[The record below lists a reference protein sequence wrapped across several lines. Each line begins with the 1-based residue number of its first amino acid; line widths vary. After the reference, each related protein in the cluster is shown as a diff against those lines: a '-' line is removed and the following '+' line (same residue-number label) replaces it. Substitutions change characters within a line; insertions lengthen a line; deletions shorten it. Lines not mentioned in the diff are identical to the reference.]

1 MRSPSPQVPKMSQ
14 ADEDYILFDKDI
26 QLIPIDE
33 IKPYENNARVHDEK
47 SLQIL
52 CNNIK
57 RLKFYNENAI
67 SVDKDMVIICGHG
80 RWMAAKRLGMTM
92 IPCVIRDD
100 LSPEEVQLK
109 RNSDNMVQDL
119 SLFDNDK
126 LWEDLDGIKDSFEL
140 ADFGFEVPAFDDLP
154 GDEPE
159 IMEEP
164 EPAGPV
170 PENFNTI
177 VYIDNQ
183 DDYDLLQAFLLQNDL
198 TGKRMN

>member
-1 MRSPSPQVPKMSQ
+1 MTQ

-26 QLIPIDE
+26 ELIPLDE
-33 IKPYENNARVHDEK
+33 IKPYENNARVHDER

-57 RLKFYNENAI
+57 ELKFSKESAI
-67 SVDKDMVIICGHG
+67 SVDKDHVIICGHG
-80 RWMAAKRLGMTM
+80 RWMAAKMLGMSV
-92 IPCVIRDD
+92 IPCVVRDD
-100 LSPEEVQLK
+100 LTPEQVRLK
-109 RNSDNMVQDL
+109 RNSDNMAQDL

-126 LWEDLDGIKDSFEL
+126 LWSDLDGISDDFDL
-140 ADFGFEVPAFDDLP
+140 GDFGFEVPSFDDLP
-154 GDEPE
+154 E
-159 IMEEP
+159 EEP
-164 EPAGPV
+164 EVMEVNEPVGPA
-170 PENFNTI
+170 EECWNTI

>member
-1 MRSPSPQVPKMSQ
+1 MTQ
-14 ADEDYILFDKDI
+14 ADEEYILFDKDI
-26 QLIPIDE
+26 ELIPIDE
-33 IKPYENNARVHDEK
+33 IKPYPDNARVHDER

-57 RLKFYNENAI
+57 ELKFSKESAI

-80 RWMAAKRLGMTM
+80 RWLAAQRLGMSL

-100 LSPEEVQLK
+100 LTPEQVQLK
-109 RNSDNMVQDL
+109 RNSDNMAQDL

-126 LWEDLDGIKDSFEL
+126 LQKELRETEKWFDLG
-140 ADFGFEVPAFDDLP
+140 DFGFEVPSFDDID
-154 GDEPE
+154 DEPE
-159 IMEEP
+159 VVDESEPSGSEE
-164 EPAGPV
+164 EC
-170 PENFNTI
+170 FNTL

-198 TGKRMN
+198 TGKRMS

>member
-1 MRSPSPQVPKMSQ
+1 MTQ

-26 QLIPIDE
+26 ELIPLDE
-33 IKPYENNARVHDEK
+33 IKPYENNARVHDER

-57 RLKFYNENAI
+57 ELKFSKESAI
-67 SVDKDMVIICGHG
+67 SVDKDHVIICGHG
-80 RWMAAKRLGMTM
+80 RWMAAKMLGMSV
-92 IPCVIRDD
+92 IPCVVRDD
-100 LSPEEVQLK
+100 LTPEQVQLK
-109 RNSDNMVQDL
+109 RNSDNMAQDL

-126 LWEDLDGIKDSFEL
+126 LWSDLDGIADDFDL
-140 ADFGFEVPAFDDLP
+140 GDFGFEVPSFDDLP
-154 GDEPE
+154 EEEPE
-159 IMEEP
+159 VMEVD
-164 EPAGPV
+164 EPAGPA
-170 PENFNTI
+170 EECWNTI

>member
-1 MRSPSPQVPKMSQ
+1 MSQ

-57 RLKFYNENAI
+57 KLKFSNENAI

-100 LSPEEVQLK
+100 LTPEEVQLK

-126 LWEDLDGIKDSFEL
+126 LWEDLEAIKDDFDL
-140 ADFGFEVPAFDDLP
+140 GDFGFEVPSFDDL
-154 GDEPE
+154 DE
-159 IMEEP
+159 EEP
-164 EPAGPV
+164 EVIDDGGLHQTE
-170 PENFNTI
+170 ENFNTI

-198 TGKRMN
+198 TGKRMS

>member
-1 MRSPSPQVPKMSQ
+1 MSQ

-57 RLKFYNENAI
+57 RLKFSNENAI

-80 RWMAAKRLGMTM
+80 RWLAAKRLGMSV

-100 LSPEEVQLK
+100 LTPEEVQLK

-126 LWEDLDGIKDSFEL
+126 LWKDLDGIKDSFEL
-140 ADFGFEVPAFDDLP
+140 ADFGFEIPSYDDIP
-154 GDEPE
+154 DDPEVMDEPADTTPGVAE
-159 IMEEP
+159 
-164 EPAGPV
+164 
-170 PENFNTI
+170 ENFNTI

-183 DDYDLLQAFLLQNDL
+183 DDFDLLQAFLVQNGL
-198 TGKRMN
+198 TGKRMS

>member
-1 MRSPSPQVPKMSQ
+1 MTQ

-26 QLIPIDE
+26 ELIPLDE
-33 IKPYENNARVHDEK
+33 IKPYENNARVHDER

-57 RLKFYNENAI
+57 ELKFSKESAI
-67 SVDKDMVIICGHG
+67 SVDKDHVIICGHG
-80 RWMAAKRLGMTM
+80 RWMAAKMLGMSV
-92 IPCVIRDD
+92 IPCVVRDD
-100 LSPEEVQLK
+100 LTPEQVQLK
-109 RNSDNMVQDL
+109 RNSDNMAQDL

-126 LWEDLDGIKDSFEL
+126 LWSDLDGISDDFDL
-140 ADFGFEVPAFDDLP
+140 GDFGFEVPSFDDLP
-154 GDEPE
+154 EEKPEVMEVDEPTGPA
-159 IMEEP
+159 EECW
-164 EPAGPV
+164 
-170 PENFNTI
+170 NTI

>member
-1 MRSPSPQVPKMSQ
+1 MSQ

-26 QLIPIDE
+26 ELVPVDE
-33 IKPYENNARVHDEK
+33 VKPYPDNARVHDER

-57 RLKFYNENAI
+57 ELKFSKESAI

-80 RWMAAKRLGMTM
+80 RWMAAKRLGMTL

-100 LSPEEVQLK
+100 LTPEQVQLK
-109 RNSDNMVQDL
+109 RNSDNMAQDL

-126 LWEDLDGIKDSFEL
+126 LWEDLESIKDSYDL
-140 ADFGFEVPAFDDLP
+140 GDFGFEVPSFDDI
-154 GDEPE
+154 DEEPE
-159 IMEEP
+159 VMEEP
-164 EPAGPV
+164 EGSGSSD
-170 PENFNTI
+170 EECFNTI

-183 DDYDLLQAFLLQNDL
+183 EDYDLLQAFLLQNDL
-198 TGKRMN
+198 TGKRMS